1 MTFDDIDTE
10 STALLILDYQRFL
23 VETYVS
29 EPASG
34 LDQVARILRASRA
47 AGIPVFHVTI
57 GFRPGYPEVSGNN
70 LIFSG
75 VRAGQRLLLGDE
87 GTAIPDAI
95 APWEDEPVVV
105 KHRVSAFEGT
115 DLAMLL
121 RARRIETLVMFG
133 ITTTGVVLSTVRQ
146 GADLDYR
153 LIVLGD
159 LCHDNDAEAHRLLLD
174 NIIPRQALVAG
185 ADGYLA
191 RL

>member
-1 MTFDDIDTE
+1 MTLDDIDTQ
-10 STALLILDYQRFL
+10 STALLIMDYQRFL
-23 VETYVS
+23 VETYVR
-29 EPASG
+29 EPA
-34 LDQVARILRASRA
+34 VALGRAARVLHASRA
-47 AGIPVFHVTI
+47 AGIPVFHVTV
-57 GFRPGYPEVSGNN
+57 GFRSGYPEVSGNN

-95 APWEDEPVVV
+95 APREDEPVVV

-121 RARRIETLVMFG
+121 RARRIETLIMFG

-146 GADLDYR
+146 GADRDYR
-153 LIVLGD
+153 LVVLGD
-159 LCHDNDAEAHRLLLD
+159 LCHDNDAEAHRFLLD

-185 ADGYLA
+185 ADEYLA